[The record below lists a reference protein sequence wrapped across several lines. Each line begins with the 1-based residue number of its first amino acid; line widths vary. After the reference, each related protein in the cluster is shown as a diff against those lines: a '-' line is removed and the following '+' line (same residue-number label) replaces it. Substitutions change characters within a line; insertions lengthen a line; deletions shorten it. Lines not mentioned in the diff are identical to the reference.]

1 MWDLA
6 RRAEATPNTLVCTPC
21 LLPLAS
27 LASPGVRSDSWREKV
42 RSARTRKKERQD
54 RMKDKVATMKGLI
67 DLQCVQLKPV

>member
-6 RRAEATPNTLVCTPC
+6 WRAEATPNTFVCTPC
-21 LLPLAS
+21 LLP
-27 LASPGVRSDSWREKV
+27 PGVRSDSWREKV